1 MTEKDF
7 LKMEH
12 NPLSI
17 GKKMMWEKYPF
28 FAKRDS
34 FCTPIEGETEDTLN
48 NILRFVVAT
57 IDDQSPFFKEADFD
71 YKERE
76 CFKLLGIKA
85 DTEAYKHIT
94 GESNWYQLL
103 VTEYFANLDNMLFEQ
118 WYTAKVRFR
127 QANAYLRTPT
137 DIEGD
142 VEKQEKTKE
151 DLTAKMSQR
160 RKDIQKL
167 ENELFPNKRL
177 QEKITQ
183 YADNDKK
190 TGFAEMFAQPAPYL
204 QKLKQISDN

>member
-7 LKMEH
+7 ARMEY

-17 GKKMMWEKYPF
+17 GKGMMWQKYPF
-28 FAKRDS
+28 FAKRDL
-34 FCTPIEGETEDTLN
+34 FCTPIEDETEQTLN
-48 NILRFVVAT
+48 DMLKFVVLA
-57 IDDQSPFFKEADFD
+57 IDSQSPFFKETDFE
-71 YKERE
+71 YKEKK
-76 CFKLLGIKA
+76 CFEILHIKEGS
-85 DTEAYKHIT
+85 DAYKHIK
-94 GESNWYQLL
+94 GESDWFQSL
-103 VTEYFANLDNMLFEQ
+103 VTQYFAHLDNMLFEQ

-137 DIEGD
+137 DILGD

-151 DLTAKMSQR
+151 DLTSKMSQR
-160 RKDIQKL
+160 RKEIQKL

-183 YADNDKK
+183 YADNEKL

-204 QKLKQISDN
+204 QKVKDN